1 MFTWTGIHNRFPYPY
16 HGGYSLLAY
25 LQMVVWKYVT
35 NSLPKLFLFKRKIE
49 PPESCNSLGVRLCT
63 IGTQS
68 LFFANTILRQKE
80 ENVNSVP
87 WQLNLIPTTEIF
99 YNLEKPYFM

>member
-1 MFTWTGIHNRFPYPY
+1 MPELYFHP
-16 HGGYSLLAY
+16 AC
-25 LQMVVWKYVT
+25 LQFQNTVT
-35 NSLPKLFLFKRKIE
+35 SEQFLSSKTIYNSQPKLFLFKRKIE